1 MHGAVTLVLDG
12 YIPVSNTSL
21 IYRFTKSAHLSTDS
35 GYEDSHSYSD
45 AALPASNP
53 AFCGWFLHWLRE
65 NPHKIRFVLVHAL
78 TSKWLYAV
86 SELPMVSVR
95 THHTHH
101 NTLCLVKHRIYSPVC
116 WQWLPRPC
124 PRWHQPTNSLDLA

>member
-12 YIPVSNTSL
+12 YISVIDTSL
-21 IYRFTKSAHLSTDS
+21 IYQIRPPFSTDS

-53 AFCGWFLHWLRE
+53 AFCGWFLHWPRE
-65 NPHKIRFVLVHAL
+65 NPHKICFVLVHAL

-86 SELPMVSVR
+86 SELPVVSVHCVL
-95 THHTHH
+95 T
-101 NTLCLVKHRIYSPVC
+101 RILSA
-116 WQWLPRPC
+116 W
-124 PRWHQPTNSLDLA
+124 